1 MRALVTGG
9 AGFIGSH
16 VVDDLCAAGHQVA
29 VIDDLST
36 GRRHNVPPQV
46 ELVELDIRDGAAL
59 DAAVARLRPE
69 LISHHAA
76 QTSVAVSVRAP
87 ADDASTNVVGT
98 VHVLEAARRHGV
110 ARVVFASTGGAI
122 YGEIP
127 EGERGA
133 VGRTPRPLS
142 GYACA
147 KLAAESYLTYYG
159 RAHGLHTAILRYA
172 NVYGPRQDPH
182 GEAGV
187 VAIFVDRLT
196 AAKPLQINARR
207 TQGDDGCVR
216 DYVYVGDV
224 VRAHRLAVQG
234 ALDGRILDVG
244 TGVGTTTRALAR
256 TLAEGLGVHAELH
269 DAPPRPGDVERSV
282 LDPSAFERLV
292 GPTRP
297 LAEGLR
303 ETADALGARGRDPRA
318 TPRALS

>member
-16 VVDDLCAAGHQVA
+16 VVDDLRAAGHEVA

-36 GRRHNVPPQV
+36 GRRDNLPPDV
-46 ELVELDIRDGAAL
+46 ELIPLDIRDGAAL
-59 DAAVARLRPE
+59 DAAMARLRPA

-87 ADDASTNVVGT
+87 AQDASTNVLGT

-110 ARVVFASTGGAI
+110 QRVVFASTGGAI

-127 EGERGA
+127 QGERGG
-133 VGRTPRPLS
+133 VGRAPQPFS

-147 KLAAESYLTYYG
+147 KLAAEHYLTYYG
-159 RAHGLHTAILRYA
+159 RAHGLATAILRYA

-187 VAIFVDRLT
+187 VAIFTDRLG
-196 AAKPLQINARR
+196 AGQPLSINARA
-207 TQGDDGCVR
+207 QVGDDGCVR

-224 VRAHRLAVQG
+224 VRAHRLAAG
-234 ALDGRILDVG
+234 GRLDGQILDVG

-256 TLAEGLGVHAELH
+256 TLAEVMGVPAELR
-269 DAPPRPGDVERSV
+269 DAPPRGGDVQRSV
-282 LDPSAFERLV
+282 LDPSAFERAV
-292 GPTRP
+292 GPTLP

-303 ETADALGARGRDPRA
+303 QTVRALGS
-318 TPRALS
+318 TP